1 MSNLHNDMLADN
13 MFETVIAEDAQGLL
27 ENDITDVV
35 IEHGLHADDDREEIL
50 IRIAEDR
57 IDALEYGYATQ

>member
-1 MSNLHNDMLADN
+1 MSNLKNYGWHDN

-57 IDALEYGYATQ
+57 IDALENGYATQ

>member
-1 MSNLHNDMLADN
+1 MSNLYNDMLADN

-57 IDALEYGYATQ
+57 IDALENGYATQ

>member
-1 MSNLHNDMLADN
+1 MSNLYNDMLADN

>member
-1 MSNLHNDMLADN
+1 MLADN

>member
-57 IDALEYGYATQ
+57 IDALENGYATQ